1 MPASKGGKLKVDPAG
16 CGGSSVHVRVDEVRS
31 CGACNVVLAK
41 GNAQAAERGGRCLAG
56 AARSR

>member
-41 GNAQAAERGGRCLAG
+41 EEPMNALYVRV
-56 AARSR
+56 